1 MTARKKPTA
10 VHSSK
15 KSKKTPFFLRLLL
28 ILLGLSALLLLFF
41 FIFFY
46 RGLQPVDPNGEE
58 KPFVVNQGDSLY
70 IIASRLEKNNF
81 IKNKFVFLL
90 LTYQQG
96 LQNKLQ
102 AGSFN
107 LSPSS
112 VLKETI
118 KTLSVGRQ
126 DYWLKVTEGWRIE
139 EIKQYLLGLGFKKEE
154 LALLKKETEGTI
166 FPDSYL
172 VPKDYTLENIL
183 PLFETNFQKKITLAQ
198 ENKTSSLNQQQGLI
212 LASIIER
219 EARTL
224 ETKQMI
230 SGILQNRL
238 KIGMALQTDANVQ
251 YAKDSQNIPE
261 EYWKPIY
268 KADLSIDSLYNT
280 YLYPDLPP
288 GPICNPGS
296 NSLYAAFH
304 PTSSDYLYY
313 ITGNDHKMYY
323 ATTLEDHNANIK
335 KHL

>member
-1 MTARKKPTA
+1 MTLRKKLTA

-15 KSKKTPFFLRLLL
+15 KSKKTPFFPRLLL
-28 ILLGLSALLLLFF
+28 ILLGLFALLLLFSS
-41 FIFFY
+41 IFFY

-70 IIASRLEKNNF
+70 IIASRLEKNGF
-81 IKNKFVFLL
+81 IKNKFVFFI

-107 LSPSS
+107 LSLSS
-112 VLKETI
+112 TLKETI

-139 EIKQYLLGLGFKKEE
+139 EIKQYLLGLGFQKEE
-154 LALLKKETEGTI
+154 LALLRKETEGTF

-183 PLFETNFQKKITLAQ
+183 PLFEANFQEKITLAQ
-198 ENKTSSLNQQQGLI
+198 EDKTSSLSQQQGLI

-261 EYWKPIY
+261 EYWQPIY

-313 ITGNDHKMYY
+313 ITGNDNKMYY
-323 ATTLEDHNANIK
+323 ATTLEGHNANIK

>member
-15 KSKKTPFFLRLLL
+15 KSREPSFLSRLLVVF
-28 ILLGLSALLLLFF
+28 LGLFVLLFLF
-41 FIFFY
+41 SSFFFY
-46 RGLQPVDPNGEE
+46 QGLRPADPNAEE
-58 KPFVVNQGDSLY
+58 RPFVVNQGDSLY

-81 IKNKFVFLL
+81 IRNKFVFFLL
-90 LTYQQG
+90 SYQQG

-107 LSPSS
+107 LSPSFP
-112 VLKETI
+112 LKEML

-126 DYWLKVTEGWRIE
+126 DYWLKITEGWRLE
-139 EIKQYLLGLGFKKEE
+139 EIEFYLLNLGFEKKE
-154 LALLKKETEGTI
+154 LALLKKGTEGTI

-172 VPKDYTLENIL
+172 IPKDYTLENIL
-183 PLFETNFQKKITLAQ
+183 PLIEKNFRKKINLAQ
-198 ENKTSSLNQQQGLI
+198 EDKTGPLNQQQGLI

-238 KIGMALQTDANVQ
+238 EIGMALQADATVQ

-261 EYWKPIY
+261 KYWQPIY
-268 KADLSIDSLYNT
+268 KADLSISSLYNT
-280 YLYPDLPP
+280 YLYPNLPP

-304 PTSSDYLYY
+304 PTPSDYLYY

-323 ATTLEDHNANIK
+323 AVTLEDHNANIR

>member
-15 KSKKTPFFLRLLL
+15 KSRKTPFFLRLLV
-28 ILLGLSALLLLFF
+28 IFLGLSALLLLFF
-41 FIFFY
+41 SIFYY
-46 RGLQPVDPNGEE
+46 RNLRPADPNAKE

-81 IKNKFVFLL
+81 IRNKFVFLL

-107 LSPSS
+107 LSPSYTLQEM
-112 VLKETI
+112 LKN
-118 KTLSVGRQ
+118 LSIGRQ
-126 DYWLKVTEGWRIE
+126 DYWLKITEGWRLE
-139 EIKQYLLGLGFKKEE
+139 EIKLYLLSLGFEKEE
-154 LALLKKETEGTI
+154 LALLQKGTEGTL

-172 VPKDYTLENIL
+172 IPKDYTFENIL
-183 PLFETNFQKKITLAQ
+183 PLFEENFQEKINLAQ
-198 ENKTSSLNQQQGLI
+198 ETKTSSLNQEQGLI

-219 EARTL
+219 EGRTL
-224 ETKQMI
+224 ETKQLI
-230 SGILQNRL
+230 SGVLQNRL
-238 KIGMALQTDANVQ
+238 KIDMALQADATVQ

-261 EYWKPIY
+261 KYWQPIN
-268 KADLSIDSLYNT
+268 KADLSINSLYNT
-280 YLYPDLPP
+280 YLYPNLPP

-304 PTSSDYLYY
+304 PTPSDYLYY
-313 ITGNDHKMYY
+313 ITGNDNKMYY
-323 ATTLEDHNANIK
+323 AVTLEDHNANIR